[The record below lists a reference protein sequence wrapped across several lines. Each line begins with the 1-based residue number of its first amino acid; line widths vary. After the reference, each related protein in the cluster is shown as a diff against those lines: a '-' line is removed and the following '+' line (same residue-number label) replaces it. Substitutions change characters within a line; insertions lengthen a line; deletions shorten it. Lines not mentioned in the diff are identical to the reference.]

1 VAMTGN
7 GDVHDT
13 ETLLR
18 DALWAQ
24 TSNVTPGPDFVNATI
39 DHGVSS
45 LRSTRRRQLAL
56 GAGAT
61 AAVVAL
67 LAWQA
72 PSIVSHRSEQPTAPP
87 GPTTVSDAGSWAQ
100 TLPRGADADVAY
112 IDGHTLVRGSSR
124 TELGHGTFGDLIATL
139 PGGWFALIGSIDS
152 NGDRTGP
159 LYGELRPDGAFFPYE
174 YQASASEVTGVAVSP
189 GGTRVAYGDA
199 VVDTGFVYGG
209 GFDNAAMG
217 TKVDSLPADASNIVE
232 WNSAVLVYRDAH
244 RRPWAWAPGTA
255 AQRLPFDDVV
265 AGGYAYQR
273 DGDCAVIE
281 NYALNSAVRSYRLC
295 GQGDPLAISSGKR
308 ALMSDGELVNLEA
321 GVDFLTLPVGVLPEQ
336 LQLFWETDD
345 NLILVVHDN
354 VGETHAPVLVRCLV
368 TAGRCERA
376 SDPLQSYPQ
385 LAALP
390 HSLD

>member
-1 VAMTGN
+1 MT
-7 GDVHDT
+7 DSSSRREA

-18 DALWAQ
+18 DALSAH
-24 TSNVTPGPDFVNATI
+24 SSDVTPGPDFVNATI
-39 DHGVSS
+39 DHGVAS

-72 PSIVSHRSEQPTAPP
+72 PSIVSHGSEQPTAPP
-87 GPTTVSDAGSWAQ
+87 GPTTVSDAGAWAQ

-112 IDGHTLVRGSSR
+112 IDGHTLVTGSTR
-124 TELGHGTFGDLIATL
+124 TELGHGTFGNLIATL
-139 PGGWFALIGSIDS
+139 PGGWFALMGSIDS
-152 NGDRTGP
+152 NGDRAGP

-174 YQASASEVTGVAVSP
+174 YQASASDVTGAAVSP

-217 TKVDSLPADASNIVE
+217 IKVDRLPADASNIVE
-232 WNSAVLVYRDAH
+232 WNSAVLVYLDAH
-244 RRPWAWAPGTA
+244 RQPWAWAPGTV

-295 GQGDPLAISSGKR
+295 GKGDPLVISSGKR
-308 ALMSDGELVNLEA
+308 ALMSDGEFVNLEA
-321 GVDFLTLPVGVLPEQ
+321 GVDFLTIPIGVIPEQ

-345 NLILVVHDN
+345 SLILVVHDAL
-354 VGETHAPVLVRCLV
+354 APRHPAVLVRCV
-368 TAGRCERA
+368 VSAGLCERA
-376 SDPLQSYPQ
+376 SDQMAGYPQ
-385 LAALP
+385 LAAIP
-390 HSLD
+390 GSSR